1 MLKVF
6 GLALLIVALSPC
18 ADAQQVPS
26 DLELSAAYCLGSVQS
41 RLDDSLTQRDN
52 DPDCNRISVA
62 GYAAVCR
69 NGQQVNR
76 NTQETWRQGITR
88 LQQYLVAK
96 GFGSSPNTTTAYGLA
111 FNRGRADTAWAKAR
125 VPTPQEEAC
134 THACVAQ
141 PSSAEQT
148 VQCFKQ
154 CPVDDWNGSYARM
167 GRCGEVLKELPF

>member
-1 MLKVF
+1 MLKVY
-6 GLALLIVALSPC
+6 GLAVLIVFLSPG
-18 ADAQQVPS
+18 ANAQQVPS

-41 RLDDSLTQRDN
+41 RLDESLTEHDN
-52 DPDCNRISVA
+52 DPDWTITSA
-62 GYAAVCR
+62 SGYAALCR
-69 NGQQVNR
+69 NGQQIHR
-76 NTQETWRQGITR
+76 DIQQTLRQGITR
-88 LQQYLVAK
+88 LQEYLVAK

-111 FNRGRADTAWAKAR
+111 FNRGKADTAWAKAR
-125 VPTPQEEAC
+125 VPTQQEEAC

-154 CPVDDWNGSYARM
+154 CPVDDWNGSYASV